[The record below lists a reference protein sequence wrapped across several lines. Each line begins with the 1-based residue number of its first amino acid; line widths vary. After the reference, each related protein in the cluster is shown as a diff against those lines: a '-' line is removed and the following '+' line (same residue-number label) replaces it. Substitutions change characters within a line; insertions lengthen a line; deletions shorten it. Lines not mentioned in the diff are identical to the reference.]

1 MTDAPGSRPHAPE
14 TLVERLDALYEYE
27 REPVDETKL
36 HGWRTFIAMFS
47 SEHIAGTEFVLG
59 TLLVAHGV
67 TAFDVFA
74 GLALGNLLA
83 VLSWALMCAPI
94 AVKERLTVYWQIRK
108 VAGPYLTVLYS
119 ALLALILC
127 LLAGAMVSVSTT
139 AVAKTIGVTSPN
151 YAAGDRVPSVPWI
164 AIAIGVGTV
173 IAVLAVLGFERL
185 AHFAK
190 VVAPWMP
197 FVFLSGAIA
206 SLPTLGV
213 TSLSDFWH
221 VANTKIWTGEPTAG
235 HMQYGFWS
243 CVGLAWLCNISQHM
257 GMGDV
262 TIFRYAKKWQMGF
275 CSAFG
280 MFLGHYMAWICSG
293 IMCAAFMHSE
303 LGTYFTN
310 GIADAFAGASGTV
323 EGQRYAGAD
332 FMQLTNYAGAPLG
345 GVATAT
351 TYGALAG
358 KYPNPTPANIALLGA
373 GYAGIVCVLL
383 AGWTTANPTLYRAGL
398 AFQVATPNWRRWLVT
413 LVAGVL
419 MIVISCIP
427 AVIQHLDRIVAYYGL
442 FFMPLGAFIF
452 IDVWVFPLLGL
463 RKYYAESRRLLASW
477 PAAVGWFGSFAICFV
492 LYGKDQYESM
502 AWINDRL
509 PPILAKYHADL
520 FSQVLPAWVLAVT
533 LYTVCSIVQQ
543 KLDKS
548 GAVAPVPE
556 AEIM

>member
-1 MTDAPGSRPHAPE
+1 MTDTPASPRPHAPE

-27 REPVDETKL
+27 REPVTADKL

-59 TLLVAHGV
+59 VLLVQHGV

-94 AVKERLTVYWQIRK
+94 AVRERLTVYWQIRK

-119 ALLALILC
+119 GLLALILC

-139 AVAKTIGVTSPN
+139 AVAKTIGVTSPD
-151 YAAGDRVPSVPWI
+151 YAAGDRVPSAPWI

-197 FVFLSGAIA
+197 FVFLAGGIA
-206 SLPTLGV
+206 SLPKLGV
-213 TSLSDFWH
+213 TSLSDFWE
-221 VANTKIWTGEPTAG
+221 VANEKIWTGQAESG

-293 IMCAAFMHSE
+293 IMCAAFKETS
-303 LGTYFTN
+303 LAA
-310 GIADAFAGASGTV
+310 GIA
-323 EGQRYAGAD
+323 
-332 FMQLTNYAGAPLG
+332 N
-345 GVATAT
+345 
-351 TYGALAG
+351 
-358 KYPNPTPANIALLGA
+358 PNPTPANIALLGA

-398 AFQVATPNWRRWLVT
+398 AFQVATPNWRRWVVT

-419 MIVISCIP
+419 MIVIACIP
-427 AVIQHLDRIVAYYGL
+427 AVLHFLDRIVAYYGL

-452 IDVWVFPLLGL
+452 IDFWIFPRLGL
-463 RKYYAESRRLLASW
+463 THYYAEKKRLLVSW
-477 PAAVGWFGSFAICFV
+477 PAAVGWFGSFGICFV
-492 LYGKDQYESM
+492 LYAKDNYQSM

-509 PPILAKYHADL
+509 PARLASYHADL
-520 FSQVLPAWVLAVT
+520 FSQVLPAWILAVT
-533 LYTVCSIVQQ
+533 LYTACSLVQQ
-543 KLDKS
+543 KLQHKDDLS
-548 GAVAPVPE
+548 RSVPE
-556 AEIM
+556 TAP